1 METNMRLDLYKAAA
15 PGGAVEVRRG
25 DDSAVVVAE
34 ITDHG
39 APFDLEGWTA
49 KFEAVTDS
57 GESVRAACQTDGGR
71 VRFAIPPFSKSGRS
85 KAAYVRLEKDGA
97 VVTTNDMEVMV
108 L

>member
-1 METNMRLDLYKAAA
+1 MPFRKIFAYQIGKLLLPFRKLLLDQ
-15 PGGAVEVRRG
+15 
-25 DDSAVVVAE
+25 
-34 ITDHG
+34 IQ
-39 APFDLEGWTA
+39 TA

-57 GESVRAACQTDGGR
+57 GENVRAACRTDGGR